1 MFKIIGRIL
10 LILLAAGMVAG
21 GTYLLMNSSS
31 GQSFLQNM
39 PGEGHGRG
47 ERFEAPPADGSFVPD
62 AGGALDGEALSGR
75 GFEGRGMEG
84 RVDFSGGLVGIAESL
99 LLITLITAGV
109 NLARSGIGWLRRL
122 RKPANQIA

>member
-1 MFKIIGRIL
+1 M

-21 GTYLLMNSSS
+21 GVYLLMNSSA

-39 PGEGHGRG
+39 PGGGHGRG

-62 AGGALDGEALSGR
+62 TSRALDGEAFRGR
-75 GFEGRGMEG
+75 AFEGGDMEG
-84 RVDFSGGLVGIAESL
+84 RVDLSGGLVGIAESL

-109 NLARSGIGWLRRL
+109 NLVRSAIGWLRRL